1 MKYLQNFR
9 KQFLHIFVIVLVM
22 FAFVACGK
30 KNEFQVISS
39 IDPASVTEQD
49 GIVHFTAVRD
59 DGMTLRFEGIGI
71 TVEEDAIVF
80 EPGAKLF
87 SLDYVGKVMEIIP
100 SCEEKGCMIDFGFSY
115 ANSSSVESMTELC
128 TGFLR
133 ETGLYKKKDVIDVSD
148 CDADFL
154 AMAMSENNS
163 QSYRIRE
170 LTIVFDTTVPQIFLS
185 ELDPMGEK
193 AELIKGYAIDWMNG
207 GVGFGMSEEQLALK
221 KMENPNVLRSDLVTG
236 IDHNSIVTEGNSTF
250 FSVTMSNGEVV
261 RFEGENIAI
270 EDSGIVINP
279 GSEVT
284 SLDAIGKIYGYY
296 PKVENREQYE
306 EEDFFGVGYGYT
318 YSSAKTGVERAEDVH
333 TWGICGVSVVD
344 LGGENLLSVA
354 AYEPNFVYVS
364 GSSYNVGSCVLSN
377 LEVCYDPTEKVTGVR
392 DAKLN
397 IEFSGSYLE
406 GERYDAS
413 REQGANLEAN
423 DLRFYL
429 ILEPDT
435 EGGNLDVAY
444 RSILY
449 VPAKFFKVGALR
461 DSSGKELDKKNA
473 LLSKG
478 CTLDLTVG
486 DFEVKMPLETVER
499 YEGAQTMND
508 LVPYAYPAALGEIN
522 TLVVPVIW
530 ADQTDM
536 ANEDTLQFFRE
547 GIGRIVDENGNV
559 TDYSDTTDDKLSL
572 SEYFDISS
580 YGKMKINSFMTDW
593 YYATENF
600 ADVYQMAPDEN
611 YSNGIM
617 DWVKT
622 NYPEMDFSKYDK
634 DANGYVDYMVI
645 LNAGVR
651 DSDSVSIIS
660 YEGAINYRA
669 TYFGDLA
676 GTQEAPRVNSYT
688 TVGYRWIQDDYSTII
703 HEFSHGLGLIDYYDV
718 NYSGID
724 AVGGFDMQSGSL
736 GDWNAYSKLA
746 VGWMEPKIVE
756 GLTSGQSVEYTI
768 GAMALTDDVIIIP
781 AAGKTYDG
789 PFGEYVMIDLFADEG
804 VNTYYIDTQKYGDGL
819 KDAVGVRI
827 SHVNANMEKRT
838 EKVNSVYNQSQ
849 NNEYTIGTIHIA
861 NNFQNDPMGR
871 YNIEVIQAGG
881 DNTFTDI
888 SNLDT
893 TLRSDDLFYAGDKF
907 DVANYQ
913 EFFYEGLMDDG
924 SVFGYT
930 VEIVSI
936 GKDADG
942 NPAATIRVTAN

>member
-1 MKYLQNFR
+1 M
-9 KQFLHIFVIVLVM
+9 
-22 FAFVACGK
+22 
-30 KNEFQVISS
+30 
-39 IDPASVTEQD
+39 
-49 GIVHFTAVRD
+49 
-59 DGMTLRFEGIGI
+59 
-71 TVEEDAIVF
+71 
-80 EPGAKLF
+80 
-87 SLDYVGKVMEIIP
+87 
-100 SCEEKGCMIDFGFSY
+100 
-115 ANSSSVESMTELC
+115 
-128 TGFLR
+128 
-133 ETGLYKKKDVIDVSD
+133 
-148 CDADFL
+148 
-154 AMAMSENNS
+154 
-163 QSYRIRE
+163 
-170 LTIVFDTTVPQIFLS
+170 
-185 ELDPMGEK
+185 
-193 AELIKGYAIDWMNG
+193 
-207 GVGFGMSEEQLALK
+207 
-221 KMENPNVLRSDLVTG
+221 
-236 IDHNSIVTEGNSTF
+236 
-250 FSVTMSNGEVV
+250 
-261 RFEGENIAI
+261 
-270 EDSGIVINP
+270 
-279 GSEVT
+279 
-284 SLDAIGKIYGYY
+284 
-296 PKVENREQYE
+296 
-306 EEDFFGVGYGYT
+306 
-318 YSSAKTGVERAEDVH
+318 
-333 TWGICGVSVVD
+333 
-344 LGGENLLSVA
+344 
-354 AYEPNFVYVS
+354 
-364 GSSYNVGSCVLSN
+364 
-377 LEVCYDPTEKVTGVR
+377 
-392 DAKLN
+392 
-397 IEFSGSYLE
+397 
-406 GERYDAS
+406 
-413 REQGANLEAN
+413 EAN

-435 EGGNLDVAY
+435 EGGNLDVAN

-461 DSSGKELDKKNA
+461 DSSGIELDKKNA

-478 CTLDLTVG
+478 STLDLTVG

-499 YEGAQTMND
+499 YDGAQTMND

-536 ANEDTLQFFRE
+536 ANEDTLQFFRA
-547 GIGRIVDENGNV
+547 GIGRIVDENGNI

-688 TVGYRWIQDDYSTII
+688 TVGYSWIQDDYSTII

-781 AAGKTYDG
+781 AAGKAYDG

-838 EKVNSVYNQSQ
+838 EKVNSAYNQSQ

-893 TLRSDDLFYAGDKF
+893 TLRADDLFYAGDKF

-942 NPAATIRVTAN
+942 KPTATIRVTAK